1 MRLYFAPFSLC
12 TGRGA
17 LVLMAEC
24 SDLRTC
30 RFYHRMWF
38 VSVRPCWDSHSAGSR
53 LCPIKEASV
62 PNSVSI
68 EIKQPIP

>member
-30 RFYHRMWF
+30 RFITECGSF
-38 VSVRPCWDSHSAGSR
+38 QLDLAGTR
-53 LCPIKEASV
+53 I
-62 PNSVSI
+62 
-68 EIKQPIP
+68 QPAPDCVQ